1 MGSVA
6 QFGAHA
12 DSGCSQPVVVVV
24 VEVVELVVVVVVVVV
39 EVVIVVEGVAAAADG
54 LGIAKRGRSV
64 VVARENGVARSG
76 SKSWQVVAKSS
87 KWYQVVS
94 SGIKQGWQEVAR
106 SGEKR
111 SVKQRQQTTT
121 NNKQQQTTA
130 ANKRCV
136 LVQWWY

>member
-24 VEVVELVVVVVVVVV
+24 VVVVVEVVELVVVVVV

-64 VVARENGVARSG
+64 VEARENGVARSG

-87 KWYQVVS
+87 KW
-94 SGIKQGWQEVAR
+94 
-106 SGEKR
+106 
-111 SVKQRQQTTT
+111 
-121 NNKQQQTTA
+121 
-130 ANKRCV
+130 
-136 LVQWWY
+136 